1 MPRRLF
7 TFGYEGLSLSQFVA
21 RLQDAGILTIV
32 DVRAN
37 PISRKPGFSK
47 SAFAAALHAVG
58 ISYVHM
64 PRLGCPKP
72 IRDRYKSDGDWSAYT
87 QDFCSYLNEQTDVLT
102 EVARIAEHSPSC
114 LVCFEA
120 DFTRCHRTYVARAAG
135 RIGKLRVVHL
145 IDQTEM
151 SDLPRLVAA

>member
-1 MPRRLF
+1 MLGRIV
-7 TFGYEGLSLSQFVA
+7 TFGYEGLSLGQFVA
-21 RLQDAGILTIV
+21 RVQDAGIFTIV

-47 SAFAAALHAVG
+47 SAFAAALHGAG

-64 PRLGCPKP
+64 PALGCPKP
-72 IRDRYKSDGDWSAYT
+72 IRDRYKSDRDWNAYT
-87 QDFCSYLNEQTDVLT
+87 RDFCSYLNEQTDALT

-135 RIGKLRVVHL
+135 LVGRLRVIHL
-145 IDQTEM
+145 MDQTEM
-151 SDLPRLVAA
+151 SDLTHPVAA